1 MTTSTTTPTEDKL
14 SKLLNSSALD
24 RLFDEKLDEFYK
36 KPEGICAPSSRVL
49 HERLSSSLID

>member
-1 MTTSTTTPTEDKL
+1 MTTTPTEDKL

-36 KPEGICAPSSRVL
+36 KPEGICAPSSRVI